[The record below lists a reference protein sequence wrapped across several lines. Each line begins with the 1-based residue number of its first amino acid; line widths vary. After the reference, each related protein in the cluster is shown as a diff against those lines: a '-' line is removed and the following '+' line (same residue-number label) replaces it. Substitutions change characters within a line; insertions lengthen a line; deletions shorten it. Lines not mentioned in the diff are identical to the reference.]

1 MEYKQIT
8 KACYWVFPA
17 DYKQITNDGD
27 TFYTRPNTSDEY
39 VIKECYSPMYFK
51 DFMNYNKNDIVL
63 DAGVNIGAY
72 STRVSKLVKK
82 VYGYEPM
89 KENYEL
95 AKRNLDKNNRNN
107 VKLYNK
113 ALVAN
118 DDKKI
123 EFYISHGK
131 NVGSHTILKTR
142 GRKTISVKARKFSE
156 VLAETKANKVKMDIE
171 GAEQKILSDDNIDW
185 SGVDAFVMEWH
196 HKNFGKENRIQ
207 YYKDMRTYLKEHFK
221 YFESTL
227 GEKDLTEGSGGSWYG
242 LISCYNKKV
251 VKKKVVEKKVVR
263 RVVKKKVVEKKI
275 IWAIES
281 GQVLVKG
288 AK

>member
-142 GRKTISVKARKFSE
+142 GRETISVKARKFSE

-171 GAEQKILSDDNIDW
+171 GAEQKILSEDNIDW
-185 SGVDAFVMEWH
+185 SGVDALVMEWH
-196 HKNFGKENRIQ
+196 HKNFSKNDRIP
-207 YYKDMRTYLKEHFK
+207 YFEKMETYLRKHFK
-221 YFESTL
+221 HFHSNLDVHKKRTQKMNDEGKIYYIDEADKK
-227 GEKDLTEGSGGSWYG
+227 EKRYKGPGGSWYG
-242 LISCYNKKV
+242 LICCYN
-251 VKKKVVEKKVVR
+251 EKGDK
-263 RVVKKKVVEKKI
+263 
-275 IWAIES
+275 
-281 GQVLVKG
+281 
-288 AK
+288 